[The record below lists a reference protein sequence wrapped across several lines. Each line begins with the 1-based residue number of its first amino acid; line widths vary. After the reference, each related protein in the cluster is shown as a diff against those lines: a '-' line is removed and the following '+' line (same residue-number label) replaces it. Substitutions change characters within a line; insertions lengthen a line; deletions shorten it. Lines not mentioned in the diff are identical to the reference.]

1 MTKPVATWF
10 IAATL
15 ALVTASVPFIGE
27 YELLTTSVRV
37 HARFSD
43 GFVSFFCEAAVEP
56 EYSASVEHIRLVG
69 GPGPDTYTV
78 DLEWTGTELLPV
90 VQIQDG
96 DLTTLNDYHPLLFKT
111 RFEGKEVTFFRKGLP
126 LTSGTYV
133 YSEGPNFS
141 LNVTVAASEVDMN
154 VLCSDGG
161 LKKQFTSTL
170 GHVIH
175 GELTNALF
183 GGGAGYTN
191 FIDDVATGCSK
202 SDLPRGSDIFFLF
215 LATDDTLYLQLDGL
229 PPTTYALVRN
239 E

>member
-10 IAATL
+10 IAAIL
-15 ALVTASVPFIGE
+15 ALVTASDPFIGE
-27 YELLTTSVRV
+27 YELLTTSVR
-37 HARFSD
+37 
-43 GFVSFFCEAAVEP
+43 AAVEP

-78 DLEWTGTELLPV
+78 DLKWIGTELLPV

-133 YSEGPNFS
+133 YTEGPNFS

-154 VLCSDGG
+154 VL
-161 LKKQFTSTL
+161 
-170 GHVIH
+170 
-175 GELTNALF
+175 
-183 GGGAGYTN
+183 
-191 FIDDVATGCSK
+191 
-202 SDLPRGSDIFFLF
+202 
-215 LATDDTLYLQLDGL
+215 
-229 PPTTYALVRN
+229 
-239 E
+239 